1 VEEGEQMLALRSAIA
16 SALRLAVSAIIL
28 FVILSRVSVRE
39 VLARA
44 SSGIPVYLVGA
55 LSLSLL
61 MIVLVALR
69 WRLLARWLGIGMSAG
84 LAVRA
89 LFLAMFGGQL
99 LPSSVGADVL
109 RGWLLARKTSGVSRV
124 VASLMADRLVAL
136 FAACLFLLLSDRA
149 IARIVPS
156 YAVFVAPAAVLGSGV
171 LLFAF
176 LAGLRRTS
184 AMREVRV
191 QAKPLLLALAIALA
205 VQGAAVVAA
214 ALVATAYRLD
224 GSLSLWISV
233 IPLSVMLS
241 AIPVSVNG
249 WGVREGAIVV
259 LASRLGVAPADALLV
274 SVTLGV
280 LNMVSSLPGAVVMLC
295 GRNA

>member
-1 VEEGEQMLALRSAIA
+1 MLTIRTAIFSAV
-16 SALRLAVSAIIL
+16 RLAVSAVI
-28 FVILSRVSVRE
+28 FAVILSRVSVRD

-44 SSGIPVYLVGA
+44 SAGLPVYLVGA
-55 LSLSLL
+55 LSLLLL

-69 WRLLARWLGIGMSAG
+69 WRLLARWLGIAMSPA

-99 LPSSVGADVL
+99 LPSAIGADVL
-109 RGWLLARKTSGVSRV
+109 RGWLLARRTTGVARV
-124 VASLMADRLVAL
+124 VASLMADRLMAL
-136 FAACLFLLLSDRA
+136 FAACLLLLISDRA
-149 IARIVPS
+149 IARLVPS
-156 YAVFVAPAAVLGSGV
+156 YAAFVAPTAVLGSGV
-171 LLFAF
+171 ILIVFLL
-176 LAGLRRTS
+176 GLRRMS

-191 QAKPLLLALAIALA
+191 QAKPLLFALAIALV

-224 GSLSLWISV
+224 GSLSLWVSV

-249 WGVREGAIVV
+249 WGVREATIVT
-259 LASRLGVAPADALLV
+259 LASGLGIAPADALLV

-280 LNMVSSLPGAVVMLC
+280 LHVLASLPGAVVML
-295 GRNA
+295 RTPRPSPP